1 MSPQVKSEYP
11 IQIISTLSNEDNLV
25 CHPNPL
31 LKFGLNS
38 AENMAVMVVML
49 NEVKHLIIFRFFT
62 FGSE

>member
-11 IQIISTLSNEDNLV
+11 IRIISTLSNEDNLV

-31 LKFGLNS
+31 LKFSLNS
-38 AENMAVMVVML
+38 AENMAVML